1 MIARAHQPIDR
12 RTDQVDG
19 QVAVYD
25 DDGRLVFLTA
35 NPAGDAVRLDDEAR
49 RLDAIVAA
57 LRLDDTV
64 VRVRR
69 ASRAD
74 VALFEQLLAE
84 QEAGP
89 DGAQVGAVAVDST
102 QEAMF

>member
-1 MIARAHQPIDR
+1 MTR
-12 RTDQVDG
+12 
-19 QVAVYD
+19 D
-25 DDGRLVFLTA
+25 DLISA
-35 NPAGDAVRLDDEAR
+35 S
-49 RLDAIVAA
+49 VAA
-57 LRLDDTV
+57 HRLDDTV

>member
-1 MIARAHQPIDR
+1 VPEPVVKATSHHEARALAARAFR
-12 RTDQVDG
+12 RG
-19 QVAVYD
+19 
-25 DDGRLVFLTA
+25 
-35 NPAGDAVRLDDEAR
+35 
-49 RLDAIVAA
+49 AA
-57 LRLDDTV
+57 HRLDDTV